1 MDDAKVSAECLQPGV
16 LGTAKVRY
24 KDGNGHKV
32 RLEEELA

>member
-16 LGTAKVRY
+16 LGTE